1 MSRLPTTPL
10 DREEAA
16 LAARY
21 AKLPDALPPA
31 ELDQR
36 IRQAAAAAVTRRSRF
51 PWPTAIAA
59 ALALGIGVKV
69 VMEPAPVP
77 GMAERVSEMSAP
89 VAEPARE
96 SATPASSA
104 PGADVAD
111 RTDADAEAQASP
123 ATQAASEPMVD
134 RIEVSGARIKQVP
147 AESDGLPARQ
157 EAAADRVQAQPDRL
171 RETLSNESPAPA
183 SAPSAASAADIAQPR
198 QAPAAPAT
206 VQPLGATK
214 PLPQPPPPAVMSA
227 PAPTPEAFPAAP
239 PAPPADAQAAQGIA
253 PARDE
258 RRLRAL
264 EAAPVLDAAET
275 KRDGSLPRQAESEQ
289 HKAAEALGG
298 QAGMAK
304 SRRAAGAA
312 ESQAESFESMVE
324 TARELLGRGDEAA
337 LRALLARI
345 VERYPDRDLPDDLA
359 SWRTDDA
366 DPA

>member
-36 IRQAAAAAVTRRSRF
+36 IRQAAAAAATRRSRF

-77 GMAERVSEMSAP
+77 GMAERVTEMSVPA
-89 VAEPARE
+89 AEPASG
-96 SATPASSA
+96 SATPAPAA

-111 RTDADAEAQASP
+111 SAGATVEAQADP
-123 ATQAASEPMVD
+123 APQAAGEPRVD
-134 RIEVSGARIKQVP
+134 RIDVSGARIKQVP
-147 AESDGLPARQ
+147 AESDGDGLQERR
-157 EAAADRVQAQPDRL
+157 EAAPDRVQAQPDRL
-171 RETLSNESPAPA
+171 RETLSNELPAPM
-183 SAPSAASAADIAQPR
+183 SAPSAASAAEAAQPM
-198 QAPAAPAT
+198 QSPAAQTAP
-206 VQPLGATK
+206 QPLRATQ

-227 PAPTPEAFPAAP
+227 PMPTPEAFPAAP
-239 PAPPADAQAAQGIA
+239 AAPPPSATRERG
-253 PARDE
+253 PARDDA
-258 RRLRAL
+258 RLRAL

-275 KRDGSLPRQAESEQ
+275 KRAGALRQRSESEQ

-298 QAGMAK
+298 QAPLAK
-304 SRRAAGAA
+304 SRRAASAA
-312 ESQAESFESMVE
+312 EAQTESFESMVE
-324 TARELLGRGDEAA
+324 TARDLLARGDDVA

-345 VERYPDRDLPDDLA
+345 VERYPDRDLPDELA
-359 SWRTDDA
+359 AWRSDDA